1 MKKLI
6 KKITINAPCDKVWQ
20 AVVERGNY
28 RKWAS
33 AFHEGSDFEGAFV
46 KGATIKFF
54 SSPDKTTGDVMEI
67 KSTIAESK
75 PNEFISIRHD
85 LWAGAYEN
93 YSFKKITAQQTEFT
107 LEMDCLED
115 YYDMMDKMWG
125 EALLKLKSVA
135 ENL

>member
-1 MKKLI
+1 M
-6 KKITINAPCDKVWQ
+6 KKITKSIVINAPRAHVWQ
-20 AVVERGNY
+20 AVVERANY
-28 RKWAS
+28 KKWAS

-54 SSPDKTTGDVMEI
+54 SNSTNDQGEAIAI

-85 LWAGAYEN
+85 EWAGACEN
-93 YSFKKITAQQTEFT
+93 YSFKKIDDQTTEFL

-115 YYDMMDKMWG
+115 YYDIIDKLWDK
-125 EALLKLKSVA
+125 ALLKLKSVA
-135 ENL
+135 EAL